1 VPYRTLTVDGFT
13 WNLVDDGHGPAVL
26 LLHGFP
32 GLAYSWRHQVEPLVA
47 AGFRVIAPDMPGYG
61 ATDSP
66 GGVAEYTFAAVAD
79 RVVALLDSLEVQ
91 QVIVVGHDFGAPT
104 AWTVALEHRERVAGL
119 VLLAMPYA
127 PDRLPIRPSDA
138 YSALAQRH
146 FFHFEYF
153 MQPDLAEAELN
164 AAPREFLMRLF
175 HALSGNFRYL
185 DIWQHPSHRD
195 GRRLGYLDVL
205 PAAPQLPWSWLSEG
219 DLDEYETAFRRT
231 GFTGGLNWY
240 RAADLN
246 WESAVDGRVIDVPA
260 CFLAGGEDPVI
271 TMAGRKAIGRMRETM
286 PRLQTVRTFDGAGH
300 FIQMERPDEVTAAL
314 IGFARSVQDGVPSV
328 GCT

>member
-1 VPYRTLTVDGFT
+1 MHYRKLAVDGFT
-13 WNLVDDGHGPAVL
+13 WNFVDGGQGPTVL
-26 LLHGFP
+26 MLHGFP

-66 GGVAEYTFAAVAD
+66 GTVAEYTFVAMAD
-79 RVVALLDSLEVQ
+79 RVVALLDSLEVEQ
-91 QVIVVGHDFGAPT
+91 AIVVGHDFGAPA
-104 AWTVALEHRERVAGL
+104 AWTIALEHRDRVAGL

-127 PDRLPIRPSDA
+127 PDRLPIKPSEA
-138 YSALAQRH
+138 YSVLAQQH

-164 AAPREFLMRLF
+164 AEPRDFLARLF
-175 HALSGNFRYL
+175 HALSGEFRYL

-205 PAAPQLPWSWLSEG
+205 PTAPRLPWSWLSER
-219 DLDEYETAFRRT
+219 DLDVYEAAFRGT

-246 WESAVDGRVIDVPA
+246 WETSVDGRVVDVPS

-271 TMAGRKAIGRMRETM
+271 ALAGRKAIGRMRETM
-286 PRLQTVRTFDGAGH
+286 PRLQAVRTFEGAGH
-300 FIQMERPDEVTAAL
+300 FIQMERPDEVTATVVS
-314 IGFARSVQDGVPSV
+314 FARSVYG
-328 GCT
+328 